1 MSPTVARPRRVGLV
15 APSGFLPD
23 PEVADRAATFLSA
36 RGWQVC
42 AGETVFARDVRFA
55 GSDEL
60 RADELQRF
68 ATDRKLD
75 VVISARGGY
84 GMSRLLGRLDYA
96 AIRAAGR
103 ILVGYSDFTAFG
115 LALLARA
122 GGVSFQGPS
131 AADFGSRG
139 DSRFTTDRF
148 FEAIERPEVAIEFAA
163 EGPDLDVKGRLWG
176 GNLSMVCALLGTPFF
191 PRVRGG
197 ILFLEDVNEAAYRI
211 ERMLLQLL
219 QAGILPR
226 QRAIVLGDFA
236 PIPIL
241 PNDNGFD
248 LAVVVGHLRSVLVTP
263 VVTGLPFGHG
273 QRRVTLPI
281 GAPGR
286 LRVLA
291 GRANLEFHGHP
302 VLG

>member
-1 MSPTVARPRRVGLV
+1 VAIMSASTSWAV
-15 APSGFLPD
+15 
-23 PEVADRAATFLSA
+23 DR
-36 RGWQVC
+36 
-42 AGETVFARDVRFA
+42 
-55 GSDEL
+55 
-60 RADELQRF
+60 
-68 ATDRKLD
+68 
-75 VVISARGGY
+75 I
-84 GMSRLLGRLDYA
+84 
-96 AIRAAGR
+96 
-103 ILVGYSDFTAFG
+103 
-115 LALLARA
+115 
-122 GGVSFQGPS
+122 
-131 AADFGSRG
+131 
-139 DSRFTTDRF
+139 
-148 FEAIERPEVAIEFAA
+148 EAIERPDVTIEFQAD
-163 EGPDLDVKGRLWG
+163 GPAVDVQGQLWG
-176 GNLSMVCALLGTPFF
+176 GNLSMLCALVGTPYL
-191 PRVRGG
+191 PAVQGG

-248 LAVVVGHLRSVLVTP
+248 LAVVVGHLRSVLATP